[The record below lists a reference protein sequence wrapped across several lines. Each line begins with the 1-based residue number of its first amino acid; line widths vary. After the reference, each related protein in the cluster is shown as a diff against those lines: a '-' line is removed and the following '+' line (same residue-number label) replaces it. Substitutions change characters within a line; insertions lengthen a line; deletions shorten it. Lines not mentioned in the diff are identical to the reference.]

1 MPGERILVIDDE
13 EIICNLLKDTLTDEG
28 YQVETVTDSKEGIEK
43 ILRGEPFDI
52 LITDIRMPKKDGM
65 QILKEAKIGR
75 AHV

>member
-52 LITDIRMPKKDGM
+52 LITDIRMPKKTGCRYSKK
-65 QILKEAKIGR
+65 QKVACR
-75 AHV
+75 T